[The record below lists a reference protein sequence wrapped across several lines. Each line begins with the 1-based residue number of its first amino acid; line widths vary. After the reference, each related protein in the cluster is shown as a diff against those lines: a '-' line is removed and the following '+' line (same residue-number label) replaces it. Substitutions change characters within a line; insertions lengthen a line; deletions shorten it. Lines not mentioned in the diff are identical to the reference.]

1 MRSNKDDHYFSSSK
15 MPITKSDLLDVIV
28 RELIDEVI
36 EDKITGEIMIEI
48 IAQNQVSKI
57 ADKNLM
63 VHRDAMTVAEQVFK
77 KVVLDMLIKEIV
89 VPMVRIEDAKVKFR
103 E

>member
-1 MRSNKDDHYFSSSK
+1 
-15 MPITKSDLLDVIV
+15 
-28 RELIDEVI
+28 
-36 EDKITGEIMIEI
+36 
-48 IAQNQVSKI
+48 
-57 ADKNLM
+57 M